1 MAVPLCKKKKE
12 KLINHVEEPPDLFFE
27 KWYFLPDDFV
37 AGHQSTGGTVPAP
50 AYAIAERVDRNL
62 DEAVLIAVRR
72 NHRSAVQD

>member
-1 MAVPLCKKKKE
+1 MAVPLCKKE
-12 KLINHVEEPPDLFFE
+12 KLTNRVEDLFFL
-27 KWYFLPDDFV
+27 KMYFVPDDFV
-37 AGHQSTGGTVPAP
+37 AGHQSTGGTVPAL